1 MPARVDHDARR
12 RELLS
17 RSFEI
22 FARDGYAA
30 CTMRGLARS
39 LGVSTGTLYHYFS
52 GKEAVFEAMF
62 RQLNDEII
70 TTATAELVSADTQ
83 TERLH
88 VLVGF
93 VSRHIEQLQHVVRI
107 ALEYHRHHNDPESR
121 AWLAGITRQYTETFR
136 KHLALDQAK
145 PARVTTS
152 LVLGAM
158 VHQLLDPEGVDLLEH
173 IRWIEAMTT
182 AAAGEAAVDLQ

>member
-12 RELLS
+12 KELLS
-17 RSFEI
+17 RSFET

-30 CTMRGLARS
+30 CTMRGLAKS

-70 TTATAELVSADTQ
+70 ASATAELVSADTQ

-88 VLVGF
+88 VF
-93 VSRHIEQLQHVVRI
+93 VDFMGRHIEQLQHVVRI
-107 ALEYHRHHNDPESR
+107 ALEYHRHHPDPESR
-121 AWLAGITRQYTETFR
+121 AWLAGITRRYTQTFQQ
-136 KHLALDQAK
+136 HLALDKAG
-145 PARVTTS
+145 PARVTMS
-152 LVLGAM
+152 LVVGAM
-158 VHQLLDPEGVDLLEH
+158 VHQLLDPEGVDMMEH
-173 IRWIEAMTT
+173 IRWIDAMTALPDT
-182 AAAGEAAVDLQ
+182 PDAPVR